1 LLASSVNFRMR
12 FADLPRGFNHL
23 VYFTI
28 MQSRKLYAWETG
40 AVDDRALIL
49 MCGDADFKV
58 CPPTR
63 AADGSLT

>member
-1 LLASSVNFRMR
+1 MR

-58 CPPTR
+58 RAPAR
-63 AADGSLT
+63 AA